1 MMLITISYKSD
12 VTLVH
17 KKSDVIL
24 IISILNVT
32 HKKL

>member
-1 MMLITISYKSD
+1 MLMMISYKCD

>member
-1 MMLITISYKSD
+1 MLMTISYKSD

-24 IISILNVT
+24 IISILNVYT
-32 HKKL
+32 

>member
-1 MMLITISYKSD
+1 MLMMISYKSD

-24 IISILNVT
+24 IISILNVYT
-32 HKKL
+32 